1 MMLCGNR
8 ILGWFTFHFENP
20 STILHCSLLEKK
32 LKIPKYIYAANIE
45 VNTFNLH
52 LPVCSAA
59 QHSDSFISKNIMMQ
73 LISML
78 QTAWQ
83 FSHLFSVLIS
93 LLTCLPH
100 SLSMLQHI
108 NQLFHV
114 FAWVKRNNL
123 FGLFFR
129 TNSRF
134 LTNVVIRRLLCGVWS
149 PEISSFTPLY
159 ACKLDSLKIIF
170 CIAFVEMLLQ
180 NTKKCHLKHFTV

>member
-8 ILGWFTFHFENP
+8 ILGWFAFHFENP
-20 STILHCSLLEKK
+20 STILHCNLLEKNWK
-32 LKIPKYIYAANIE
+32 FLNTFRYAANIE

-83 FSHLFSVLIS
+83 FSHLFSILIF

-149 PEISSFTPLY
+149 PEISS
-159 ACKLDSLKIIF
+159 
-170 CIAFVEMLLQ
+170 
-180 NTKKCHLKHFTV
+180 